1 MKRIPPSMKLSL
13 LAEELRRK
21 NDVRDLVGE
30 LFRLGGCRTIQE
42 RLEAEVTEK
51 LDRGP

>member
-1 MKRIPPSMKLSL
+1 MKRIPPSMELSL

-21 NDVRDLVGE
+21 KDAEDLVGE

-42 RLEAEVTEK
+42 LLEAEVTEK